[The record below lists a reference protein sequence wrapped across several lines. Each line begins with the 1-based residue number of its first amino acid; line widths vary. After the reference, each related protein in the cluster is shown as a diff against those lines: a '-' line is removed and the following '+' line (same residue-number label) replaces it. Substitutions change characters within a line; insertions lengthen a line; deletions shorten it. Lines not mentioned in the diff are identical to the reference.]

1 MANLNL
7 TGNDRKRLSTVKLH
21 VPDIVDGQ
29 VWVQSSIAD
38 THKLIRGQRDA
49 FSFTEV
55 DLLVVGNRG
64 EDRCTLTI
72 DGDHCA
78 ESGILIGSTRRA
90 CMVLRQGERRVILLK
105 AGEVLT
111 IRSLDM
117 CEPHGKHADGSPIRV
132 RPGQSY
138 ARA

>member
-1 MANLNL
+1 MSMLNL
-7 TGNDRKRLSTVKLH
+7 TGTDRKRLSTVKLH

-29 VWVQSSIAD
+29 VWVQSSISD
-38 THKLIRGQRDA
+38 THKLIRGQRDS

-72 DGDHCA
+72 DGEHCA
-78 ESGILIGSTRRA
+78 ESGVLIGSTRRA
-90 CMVLRQGERRVILLK
+90 AMALRQGERRVILLQ

-117 CEPHGKHADGSPIRV
+117 CEPHGTNADGTPIKV
-132 RPGQSY
+132 RPGQAY
-138 ARA
+138 ARP